1 MIEAKLRE
9 VKELQRFEHIS
20 LDQENVERISKSI
33 LGLRIWRET
42 KTKTLA

>member
-9 VKELQRFEHIS
+9 VEELQRFEHIS
-20 LDQENVERISKSI
+20 LGQENVERSSKSI
-33 LGLRIWRET
+33 LGLCIRRET